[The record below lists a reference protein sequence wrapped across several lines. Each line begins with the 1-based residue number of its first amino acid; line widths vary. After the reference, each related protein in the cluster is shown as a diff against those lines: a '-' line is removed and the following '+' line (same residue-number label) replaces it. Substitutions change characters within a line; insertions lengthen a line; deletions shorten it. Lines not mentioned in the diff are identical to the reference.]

1 MLRDGRHRLV
11 GAMTALAIGLAGLLL
26 AASQPGFMVEEEFG
40 LRWLFALRGARTP
53 PAEVAVVRLDETS
66 LLDFRALPP
75 DSGQWPGALSACA
88 VRYPLLRE
96 LPRTRSLDWLP
107 RSLHACLLDELAR
120 LAVPTVAFDI
130 GFTDNPERE
139 AGTADLAAAI
149 GRHGGVV
156 LLELAERRQLDEDA
170 ARSGAASALADVL
183 VRPHPQLAAQAAG
196 LAPFLLPLGASHVH
210 QFWTR
215 HDGLPGAA
223 QLFVRALEVQAV
235 PALEAWAGAAGR
247 ELPARGQGAD
257 ARRAWL
263 VSDWLAGGGLADD
276 GGLPGGLSP
285 ADAGIL
291 RALSRSASGPSARYL
306 DFFGPPG
313 TVPSVAVYD
322 LLARRATIDLR
333 GRTVFVGVQELTR
346 LGGRDRFPTV
356 FKSDLGVDLSGVE
369 VGATAYHNLLHD
381 EALRPLPEPARL
393 ALVFAIGAA
402 MMAAACCGSVWRGLA
417 LALALGGIY
426 ATVAHVAFAHWGL
439 WLPVVVPLAILLP
452 AAVLLGQLVHYL
464 GAVRLFS
471 TYVPRSVTR
480 HMLRGNLSQ
489 QPRRH
494 QVTIMFTD
502 VVGFSAIAEQHQ
514 PDAVAAFLNRHYTL
528 VVAEIER
535 QRGTVAQFIGDSVLA
550 YWGAPDPMP
559 DHAERAAAAALGIE
573 RALEDENAGRAARGE
588 APVRVRIGINTGMIS
603 AGTVGGAGR
612 ATYAAVGDAV
622 NAAQRIEQ
630 LGKVLCPDRPTV
642 AILLGEAT
650 AERLGAAFLVEP
662 VGRQPLRGRVRAE
675 EVFRLRGPRPPTG
688 LRRRAPQLT
697 HAE

>member
-1 MLRDGRHRLV
+1 
-11 GAMTALAIGLAGLLL
+11 MTALAIGLAGLLL
-26 AASQPGFMVEEEFG
+26 AGSQPGFMVEEEFG
-40 LRWLFALRGARTP
+40 LRWLFTLRGARTP
-53 PAEVAVVRLDETS
+53 PAEVAVVRLDDNS
-66 LLDFRALPP
+66 LLNFRALPP
-75 DSGQWPGALSACA
+75 DGSQWPGALSECA
-88 VRYPLLRE
+88 ARYPLLRE
-96 LPRTRSLDWLP
+96 LPRARSLDWLP
-107 RSLHACLLDELAR
+107 RSLHACVLDELAR
-120 LAVPTVAFDI
+120 LAVPTVAFDV
-130 GFTDNPERE
+130 GFTENPERE

-170 ARSGAASALADVL
+170 ARSGGASALADVL
-183 VRPHPQLAAQAAG
+183 VRPHPKLAAQAAG

-210 QFWTR
+210 QFWSR
-215 HDGLPGAA
+215 HDGMPGAV
-223 QLFVRALEVQAV
+223 QLAVRALEVRAM
-235 PALEAWAGAAGR
+235 PALEAWAAAAGR
-247 ELPARGQGAD
+247 GLPMPGLGAD

-263 VSDWLAGGGLADD
+263 VSNWLANDA
-276 GGLPGGLSP
+276 GLPAGLPS
-285 ADAGIL
+285 DDVGML
-291 RALSRSASGPSARYL
+291 HALSRVASGPAAHYL

-322 LLARRATIDLR
+322 LLARRATIGLR
-333 GRTVFVGVQELTR
+333 GRAVFVGVQELTR
-346 LGGRDRFPTV
+346 LGGRDHFPTV

-369 VGATAYHNLLHD
+369 IGATAYHNLLHD
-381 EALRPLPEPARL
+381 EALRPLPEPGRL

-402 MMAAACCGSVWRGLA
+402 MMAAACYGSVWRGLV

-426 ATVAHVAFAHWGL
+426 ATVAYVAFARWGL

-452 AAVLLGQLVHYL
+452 TAVLLGQLVHYL

-471 TYVPRSVTR
+471 TYVPRSVTK
-480 HMLRGNLSQ
+480 HVLRGNLPQ

-502 VVGFSAIAEQHQ
+502 VVGFSALAEQHQ

-528 VVAEIER
+528 VVTEIER

-559 DHAERAAAAALGIE
+559 DHAEKAVAAALDIE
-573 RALEDENAGRAARGE
+573 RALKDENALRAARGE
-588 APVRVRIGINTGMIS
+588 APVRVRIGINTGVIS
-603 AGTVGGAGR
+603 AGTVGGGGR
-612 ATYAAVGDAV
+612 ATYAAVGDTV

-630 LGKVLCPDRPTV
+630 LGKVLCPDQPTV

-650 AERLGAAFLVEP
+650 AERLGAAFLIEP

-675 EVFRLRGPRPPTG
+675 AVFRLRG
-688 LRRRAPQLT
+688 LRSPAEARRHMPQLT
-697 HAE
+697 AAE

>member
-1 MLRDGRHRLV
+1 M
-11 GAMTALAIGLAGLLL
+11 AALAIGLAGLLL

-40 LRWLFALRGARTP
+40 LRWLFNLRGARTP
-53 PAEVAVVRLDETS
+53 PAEVAVVRLDDTS

-75 DSGQWPGALSACA
+75 DSSLWPGALSACA
-88 VRYPLLRE
+88 ARYPLLRE

-120 LAVPTVAFDI
+120 LAVPTVAFDV

-149 GRHGGVV
+149 ARHGGVV

-210 QFWTR
+210 QFWSR

-235 PALEAWAGAAGR
+235 PALEAWARAAGR
-247 ELPARGQGAD
+247 ELPARGLGAD
-257 ARRAWL
+257 ARRASL
-263 VSDWLAGGGLADD
+263 VSDWLADEGRLAGD
-276 GGLPGGLSP
+276 GGLPARLPP

-291 RALSRSASGPSARYL
+291 RALSRSASGPSVHYL
-306 DFFGPPG
+306 DFFGPAG

-322 LLARRATIDLR
+322 LLARRAAIDLR
-333 GRTVFVGVQELTR
+333 GRVVFVGVQELTR
-346 LGGRDRFPTV
+346 LGGRDHFPTV

-369 VGATAYHNLLHD
+369 IGATAYHNLLRD
-381 EALRPLPEPARL
+381 ETLRPLPEPGRL

-402 MMAAACCGSVWRGLA
+402 MMAAACYGSVWRGLA
-417 LALALGGIY
+417 LALTLGGIY
-426 ATVAHVAFAHWGL
+426 ATAAYVAFAYGGL

-452 AAVLLGQLVHYL
+452 AAVLMGQLVHYM

-471 TYVPRSVTR
+471 TYVPRSVTK
-480 HMLRGNLSQ
+480 HVLRGNLSE

-573 RALEDENAGRAARGE
+573 RALEDENACRVARGE
-588 APVRVRIGINTGMIS
+588 AQVRVRIGINTGMIS

-630 LGKVLCPDRPTV
+630 LGKVLCPDQPTV

-675 EVFRLRGPRPPTG
+675 AVFRLRGPRPPAE
-688 LRRRAPQLT
+688 LRRRTPHLT